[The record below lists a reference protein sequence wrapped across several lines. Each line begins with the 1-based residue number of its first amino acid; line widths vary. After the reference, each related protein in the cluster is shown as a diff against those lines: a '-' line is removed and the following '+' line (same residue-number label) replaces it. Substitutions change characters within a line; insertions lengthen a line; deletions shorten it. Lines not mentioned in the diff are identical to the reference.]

1 MIAVPSQPF
10 EPLKPMPLQAG
21 TMLTPTIRLDRE
33 LGHGGMGAVWVATN
47 VSLGSEVAVKVL
59 RDARASRER
68 FEQEARGMAQID
80 SPHVVKVFDYGVT
93 ADGEPYIVMELL
105 RGKDLRD
112 HIEARGALPKDET
125 LEIVTQVCRALGAA
139 HERRI
144 VHRDIKP
151 ANIFLCDVGSGSFVK
166 VLDFGVAK
174 FLGSDLGMTSTGAL
188 MGTPYYA
195 SPEQLLTPKD
205 VDHRTDLWS
214 LAVATYACLT
224 GQLPFVAET
233 LAALSLKINS
243 GEFPPPT
250 RVRSDL
256 PPALDLWMKRALN
269 QRPEQRFESASKMAE
284 ALELA
289 LRGGT
294 GADLTTGTVM
304 MTPAGPAPAAP
315 TLGTGTVVASPG
327 SVPSAHQ
334 WQPPPQHQ
342 PMGQSTLSPMAA
354 TDARHRPVAVAPPK
368 RSPVVPILAAIAVLG
383 LAGAGFVVVRGQ
395 GDVSSPE
402 AQTDASDDDPKPAK
416 ATEEAPDTPTAQSD
430 EPEDPE
436 PPEDPDAE
444 APPPEPAPS
453 ASVASPAPAPVVAPR
468 PRPRPRP
475 APPPSDD
482 NPFKT
487 RR

>member
-1 MIAVPSQPF
+1 
-10 EPLKPMPLQAG
+10 MPLHAG
-21 TMLTPTIRLDRE
+21 AMLTPTLRLDRE

-93 ADGEPYIVMELL
+93 AEGEPYIVMELL
-105 RGKDLRD
+105 RGRDLRE
-112 HIEARGALPKDET
+112 HIEERGALPEGET

-139 HERRI
+139 HDRRI

-151 ANIFLCDVGSGSFVK
+151 ANIFLCDVGNGTFVK

-174 FLGSDLGMTSTGAL
+174 FLGSDLGMTRTGAL

-250 RVRSDL
+250 RVRPDL

-269 QRPEQRFESASKMAE
+269 QRPEQRFESAAQMAE

-289 LRGGT
+289 LRGGG
-294 GADLTTGTVM
+294 GADLATGTVM
-304 MTPAGPAPAAP
+304 MAPAASAP
-315 TLGTGTVVASPG
+315 APSTLGTGTVVASPG

-334 WQPPPQHQ
+334 WHQQPQ

-354 TDARHRPVAVAPPK
+354 TDASHRPMAVTPPK
-368 RSPVVPILAAIAVLG
+368 RSPIVPVLAAMAVLG
-383 LAGAGFVVVRGQ
+383 LGGAGFVMVQSQRAETT
-395 GDVSSPE
+395 PE
-402 AQTDASDDDPKPAK
+402 ARPDARDGDDRKPA
-416 ATEEAPDTPTAQSD
+416 APTETGSD
-430 EPEDPE
+430 EQPAEVDEPDQPE
-436 PPEDPDAE
+436 AE
-444 APPPEPAPS
+444 AP
-453 ASVASPAPAPVVAPR
+453 SPAPAPSSSTTSAAPAPAPVAAPTPR
-468 PRPRPRP
+468 TRPRP
-475 APPPSDD
+475 APPPPPPPGDE